1 LLRKIHVQTVTLL
14 EARVEQGTSVV
25 SEEELERC
33 RMCGKMFKPYKI
45 KERARE
51 LDSAICKEC
60 REKSA

>member
-1 LLRKIHVQTVTLL
+1 VVLL
-14 EARVEQGTSVV
+14 EAKVETDTFVV

-45 KERARE
+45 KERGRE
-51 LDSAICKEC
+51 LESAICKEC

>member
-1 LLRKIHVQTVTLL
+1 MET
-14 EARVEQGTSVV
+14 RVEQETFIV

-33 RMCGKMFKPYKI
+33 RMCSKMFKPYKI
-45 KERARE
+45 KERGRE

>member
-1 LLRKIHVQTVTLL
+1 VVLL
-14 EARVEQGTSVV
+14 EARVEQETFVV

-45 KERARE
+45 KARGQE

-60 REKSA
+60 REKST